1 MKPIDVAILTESRYL
16 DPKEQNEYNTNVL
29 WEDGLLRQAL
39 EKLELNV
46 VRVDWADPDFDWNST
61 RCAVFRTTWDY
72 FNRFKEFEAWL
83 DKVEDQAM
91 FLNSIKQV
99 RWNMSK
105 WYLKDLEDKGIKV
118 VKSFFIRRWEQR
130 TLRELFLDMD
140 CDDAV
145 LKPVVAGGGRHTY
158 KINLQNVDEYE
169 DIFKDLIIDEDMMLQ
184 PFQYSI
190 EKKGEISLMVIGGEY
205 THAILKKAK
214 PGDFRVQDDW
224 GGTVHEYDASHIEME
239 MAEKVVKACDELP
252 AYARVDLMW
261 DNEGDLA
268 LSELELIEPELWFRD
283 YPKAADKLAR
293 VIKKRIDETSFFY

>member
-46 VRVDWADPDFDWNST
+46 VRIDWADPDFDWNST

-72 FNRFKEFEAWL
+72 FHRFKEFEAWL
-83 DKVEDQAM
+83 DKVEDQTM

-105 WYLKDLEDKGIKV
+105 WYLNDLEEKGIKV

-158 KINLQNVDEYE
+158 KINLQNVGEHE
-169 DIFKDLIIDEDMMLQ
+169 EIFKDLIIDEDMMLQ

-190 EKKGEISLMVIGGEY
+190 DKKGEISLMVINGEF
-205 THAILKKAK
+205 THSILKKGK
-214 PGDFRVQDDW
+214 EGDFRVQDDF
-224 GGTVHEYDASHIEME
+224 GGTVHEYEASHIEME
-239 MAEKVVKACDELP
+239 FAEKVVKACDELP

-268 LSELELIEPELWFRD
+268 LSELELIEPEMWFREN
-283 YPKAADKLAR
+283 PKAADKLAR
-293 VIKKRIDETSFFY
+293 VIRDRVFESSVFY